1 MTGHL
6 ARLEQIAQLSP
17 AIADLTAI
25 AVARIDRD
33 GAVIEANRGFA
44 YLLDVEHESTQGM
57 NAAGAFINPTFEDLR
72 RAVSP
77 DDTLVYAGILTIG
90 DPQRMTRSVH
100 ANVHQREG
108 EIVVFAEHDI
118 REIERLAATVIALNE
133 ELAQTQ
139 RDLVRA
145 NRSLK
150 RKEEEIRRMM
160 LTDVLTGIPNRR
172 HFEEEAAR
180 AFGHMDRTGAPV
192 CVAICDI
199 DHFKAVN
206 DTHGHDVGDEVLRE
220 VARRLQGNVRDADFA
235 ARWGGEEFV
244 VLFADTTCDE
254 ASEVAERLRL
264 AIGSAPIEALKRNV
278 TISIGVAQCE
288 PGQELDAALK
298 RADTGLYEAKRN
310 GRNQVVAC

>member
-1 MTGHL
+1 MTGQL
-6 ARLEQIAQLSP
+6 AKFEQIARFSS
-17 AIADLTAI
+17 AIRELTAI
-25 AVARIDRD
+25 AVARIDRE
-33 GAVIEANRGFA
+33 GVVIEANRGFA
-44 YLLDVEHESTQGM
+44 YLMDLELEAIEGT
-57 NAAGAFINPTFEDLR
+57 NAEGVFINPTFEDLR
-72 RAVSP
+72 RAVSLAGTP
-77 DDTLVYAGILTIG
+77 VYEGILTVG

-100 ANVHQREG
+100 ASVHEREG
-108 EIVVFAEHDI
+108 EILVFAEHDI
-118 REIERLAATVIALNE
+118 REVERLAATVIALNE

-172 HFEEEAAR
+172 HFEEEAGR
-180 AFGHMDRTGAPV
+180 AFGLMNRNGAPV

-199 DHFKAVN
+199 DHFKSVN

-220 VARRLQGNVRDADFA
+220 VARRLRENVRDADFA

-244 VLFADTTCDE
+244 VLFVDTTCDT

-264 AIGSAPIEALKRNV
+264 TVEAAPIEVLKRNV
-278 TISIGVAQCE
+278 TISVGVTQCA
-288 PGQELDAALK
+288 PGQTLDGALK
-298 RADTGLYEAKRN
+298 RADLGLYEAKRN
-310 GRNQVVAC
+310 GRNQVVSR